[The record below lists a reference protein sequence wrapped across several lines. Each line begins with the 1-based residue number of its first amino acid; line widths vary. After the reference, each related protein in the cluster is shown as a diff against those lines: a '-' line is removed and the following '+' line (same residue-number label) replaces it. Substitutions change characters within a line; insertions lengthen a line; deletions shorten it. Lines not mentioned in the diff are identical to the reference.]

1 MFKRISLISLACIL
15 LASCGFHLRGKYEYA
30 DAINPVFIVSEDRDF
45 IYELNEVFDFSDLP
59 VTDSVAS
66 ANAILEFT
74 SEVYERRPVTLDDR
88 GRATRFRLRFTKRYR
103 VLNKDGDALLT
114 IATAT
119 TSRVLDFDSSQVL
132 QADSEEQFLKEE
144 MYEDLSQA
152 VARRLS
158 RVSGEVLASAEE
170 LKQYDELR
178 RVTEE
183 TSENEDG

>member
-1 MFKRISLISLACIL
+1 MFKRISLVLLACVL

-30 DAINPVFIVSEDRDF
+30 DELKPVFIISEDRDF
-45 IYELNEVFDFSDLP
+45 IYELEEVFDFSDLP
-59 VTDSVAS
+59 VTDSISS

-74 SEVYERRPVTLDDR
+74 SELYERNPITLDDR
-88 GRATRFRLRFTKRYR
+88 GRATRYRLKYTMRYR
-103 VLNKDGDALLT
+103 VLNSGGDALLT

-119 TSRVLDFDSSQVL
+119 TSRILDYNPSQVL

-152 VARRLS
+152 VARRLA

-170 LKQYDELR
+170 LQKYDELR
-178 RVTEE
+178 RETED
-183 TSENEDG
+183 DGEGG

>member
-1 MFKRISLISLACIL
+1 MFKRISLILLACIL
-15 LASCGFHLRGKYEYA
+15 LASCGFHLRGKFEYA
-30 DAINPVFIVSEDRDF
+30 DAINPVFIISEDRDF
-45 IYELNEVFDFSDLP
+45 IYELEEVFDFSDLP
-59 VTDSVAS
+59 VAESVSS

-74 SEVYERRPVTLDDR
+74 SELYERKPVTLDER
-88 GRATRFRLRFTKRYR
+88 GRATRFRLKFTKRYR

-132 QADSEEQFLKEE
+132 QADSEERFLKEE

-158 RVSGEVLASAEE
+158 RVSGEVLATAEQ
-170 LKQYDELR
+170 LQQYDEIR
-178 RVTEE
+178 RKTEDADE
-183 TSENEDG
+183 GG